1 MDGTT
6 IRYQR
11 RRPDAGESFTG
22 NATLGLLQL
31 LYGNQDGST
40 QNPPSRLVDA
50 DESDRLLCDRVQVV
64 TLGRSIYRTAL
75 RQTLFVLGRC
85 IPLLLVAAP
94 ASSQQVRQLEIHRS
108 LEEIGQQGST
118 RVEVHLPL
126 DLEGLNLD
134 EPIDKDATRV
144 TSFADDQGLDLL
156 LQHRKVQQSNVDRG
170 HDWITALRFVGIA
183 DRRNN
188 RDVKLSITSS
198 DAPSPA
204 ASRLTISADVV
215 FNYADEVERSS
226 VVVEQFPVPDRSG
239 RSRLDS
245 ALGPVSAELAGLAQL
260 NDTEWRRFAVTVPGI
275 SILDVEV
282 IGGDD
287 SASMPFAPGDASAGE
302 FVISD
307 GRESV
312 DIEITF
318 AGHRKVNFP
327 LNLEFGI
334 GL

>member
-6 IRYQR
+6 IGYQR
-11 RRPDAGESFTG
+11 RRPDAGEPFTG
-22 NATLGLLQL
+22 NVTLGLLQL

-40 QNPPSRLVDA
+40 QNLHSRLADA
-50 DESDRLLCDRVQVV
+50 DESDRLLCDRVQVMTV
-64 TLGRSIYRTAL
+64 GRSISRMAL

-94 ASSQQVRQLEIHRS
+94 ASSQQVSQLEIHRN
-108 LEEIGQQGST
+108 LEGIGQQGRT

-126 DLEGLNLD
+126 DLAGLNLD

-156 LQHRKVQQSNVDRG
+156 LQHRKVQRSNVDRG
-170 HDWITALRFVGIA
+170 YDWITALRFVGIA

-188 RDVKLSITSS
+188 RDVKLSVTSS

-204 ASRLTISADVV
+204 ASRLSLSANVV
-215 FNYADEVERSS
+215 FNFTNDSNRSS
-226 VVVEQFPVPDRSG
+226 VVVEQFPVPDGSG
-239 RSRLDS
+239 RSRFDS
-245 ALGPVSAELAGLAQL
+245 AIGPVSAELAGIAQR
-260 NDTEWRRFAVTVPGI
+260 NETEWRRFTVTVQGV
-275 SILDVEV
+275 SILGVKV
-282 IGGDD
+282 VGGDD
-287 SASMPFAPGDASAGE
+287 SATMPFAPGDASAGE

-312 DIEITF
+312 DLEITF
-318 AGHRKVNFP
+318 AGHRKLEFP